1 MKKTTQIELIEIIEQ
16 QGELIKELSGT
27 ISRLLLQNSEQESI
41 INELMK
47 EN

>member
-1 MKKTTQIELIEIIEQ
+1 MKKKTAYELIELIDQ